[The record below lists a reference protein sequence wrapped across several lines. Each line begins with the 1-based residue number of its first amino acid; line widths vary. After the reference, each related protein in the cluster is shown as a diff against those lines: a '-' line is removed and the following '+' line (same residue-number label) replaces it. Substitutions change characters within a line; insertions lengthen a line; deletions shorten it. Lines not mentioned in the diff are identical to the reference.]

1 MKARLIVFLLSVVA
15 LSAHAQQIA
24 VDDQSEI
31 VTVVTYRRPALTLC
45 RLWKAI
51 CLTTHSGSWCSA
63 GALFLSTPQIK
74 RSNTSVTVSL
84 VSLLQKAR
92 FAGDFLQ
99 REAKAEGAGGHF
111 WHDEVLTQT
120 P

>member
-45 RLWKAI
+45 RLWKAV
-51 CLTTHSGSWCSA
+51 CH
-63 GALFLSTPQIK
+63 
-74 RSNTSVTVSL
+74 
-84 VSLLQKAR
+84 
-92 FAGDFLQ
+92 
-99 REAKAEGAGGHF
+99 
-111 WHDEVLTQT
+111 VL
-120 P
+120 